1 MTRLFVTGLLA
12 TGLLATGL
20 LPTAHVGRA
29 GSSAWFTGVMPWE
42 PLPGSGGD
50 PVGVDTG
57 LARVLRSLGAPAPAT
72 LGSLF
77 EDWDAMV
84 GDQMAAH
91 VRPIRLRDT
100 TLVVA
105 VNEPGWASQVRW
117 MAPELLERLAA
128 GLGDGVVTDVE
139 VRVEAPGGGAPR
151 R

>member
-1 MTRLFVTGLLA
+1 MWG
-12 TGLLATGL
+12 
-20 LPTAHVGRA
+20 GR
-29 GSSAWFTGVMPWE
+29 GRRRG
-42 PLPGSGGD
+42 
-50 PVGVDTG
+50 
-57 LARVLRSLGAPAPAT
+57 SLGSCLGNHYRDLAAT
-72 LGSLF
+72 RWGSTPVWPGCCDPWVRQPRPHSEACF

-91 VRPIRLRDT
+91 VRPVRLRDT